1 MKPFIIKEKCA
12 AQPDIC
18 PPMKECPNHSFS
30 FTEDEDEPIGGRIE
44 IDLEK
49 CEGCGQCVSLCCGS
63 CIEMR

>member
-1 MKPFIIKEKCA
+1 MRPFIIKEKCA

-63 CIEMR
+63 CIAMR